1 VKSDLLRLRLIQSV
15 AAAGP
20 ITTLVVNP
28 WGNFDPISVVKML
41 ALSTV
46 AFLILAL
53 IFLSRKRIDWQ
64 EQQPLILS
72 ASFFVGW
79 MFMVMLFSGAPLNQ
93 QFWGTFGRNTGFLTY
108 VSLTAVL
115 MGAALIR
122 EVEGYR
128 KITDYLLIFSIP
140 MTLYCLVQM
149 SGNDPIEWS
158 YQSTFGTLGNVNF
171 LSAFMGLVTVTAFSY
186 CLSYTKSNP
195 SKVPLLLL
203 LIVVDLV
210 IVAST
215 GSIQGLMIFGAGVVI
230 VVFLWLRSVKYYRLT
245 QPIFAFFMI
254 VVAVPVVMGILN
266 YGPLSRFLF
275 QNSTKLRGDYIHA
288 GWEMTTRF
296 PIFGVGMDSYGDWY
310 RETRGEIS
318 TEAGIDRIA
327 NTAHNIFLDISS
339 NGGFPLLAG
348 YLAML
353 ILASMSAFR
362 VYKNLNGK
370 YDPVFSALLAAW
382 IAYQVQALIS
392 INQIGVGVWG
402 WIFTG
407 ALIGYRAATAPRDT
421 SLNSSVARK
430 NLKGQLLPAGAGL
443 VSIAGATL
451 GFLLAWF
458 PVKADADYISAIRTR
473 SLETIIPA
481 TRLFGSTPWH
491 SELALNEA
499 LLIPAPPQAKE
510 IATYLVK
517 NYPRSNFGW
526 KAIYYSELS
535 TPEERELALSKLRQL
550 DPFYPEWRW

>member
-15 AAAGP
+15 AAVGP
-20 ITTLVVNP
+20 ITTFVINP

-46 AFLILAL
+46 AFLILSL
-53 IFLSRKRIDWQ
+53 VFLSRKRIDWR
-64 EQQPLILS
+64 QQRALVVS
-72 ASFFVGW
+72 TSFFVGW
-79 MFMVMLFSGAPLNQ
+79 MTLVMLFSGAPLNQ

-115 MGAALIR
+115 LGAALIR
-122 EVEGYR
+122 ELEGYK

-140 MTLYCLVQM
+140 MTFYCLVQM
-149 SGNDPIEWS
+149 SGKDPIGWS
-158 YQSTFGTLGNVNF
+158 YKSTFGTLGNVNF

-186 CLSYTKSNP
+186 FLSYLKGNP
-195 SKVPLLLL
+195 SKAILLLL
-203 LIVVDLV
+203 LIVLDLI

-215 GSIQGLMIFGAGVVI
+215 GSIQGLMIFGAGLVI
-230 VVFLWLRSVKYYRLT
+230 VVFLWLRSTKYHRIT
-245 QPIFAFFMI
+245 QPLFAI
-254 VVAVPVVMGILN
+254 SVLILAVPVTLGILN
-266 YGPLSRFLF
+266 SGPLARFLF

-310 RETRGEIS
+310 RETRGQLS

-339 NGGFPLLAG
+339 NGGFPLLVG

-353 ILASMSAFR
+353 LLATFSAFQ
-362 VYKNLNGK
+362 VYKNLNGRF
-370 YDPVFSALLAAW
+370 DPVFSALLAAW

-407 ALIGYRAATAPRDT
+407 ALIGYRAAATLKDSST
-421 SLNSSVARK
+421 NSTNSRK

-443 VSIAGATL
+443 VSIGGAAL

-458 PVKADADYISAIRTR
+458 PVKADADYISALRTR
-473 SLETIIPA
+473 SLEKIVPA
-481 TRLFGSTPWH
+481 TRSLGSTSWH

-499 LLIPAPPQAKE
+499 LQIPAPPQAKE
-510 IATYLVK
+510 IANYLVQ

-526 KAIYYSELS
+526 KVIYFSELS
-535 TPEERELALSKLRQL
+535 SPEERELALSKLRQH
-550 DPFYPEWRW
+550 DPFYPDWR